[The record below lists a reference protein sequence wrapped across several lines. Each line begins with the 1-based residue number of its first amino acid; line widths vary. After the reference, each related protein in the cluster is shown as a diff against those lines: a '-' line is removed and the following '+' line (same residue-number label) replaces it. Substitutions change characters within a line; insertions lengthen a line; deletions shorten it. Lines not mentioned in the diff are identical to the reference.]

1 MNNLPQK
8 KDNRVALISQKFP
21 TIADFALSLA
31 PHEVTKR
38 FLAIKSIEQA
48 MKSKIAKLTEIA
60 EAYGKESAY
69 SYIEAWVIKLN
80 DYVNKNPQMSMNT
93 EQVEE
98 TAMFLYQEA
107 CFLNLA
113 ELSLFF
119 RRVKSGYFGEL
130 PGYLDGVRIMSYMRL
145 FLTERSA
152 AWMKAQR
159 QEEGRIKAESFEKMK
174 AIQAGMPEEV
184 KKKLQKKFESTQN
197 WK

>member
-1 MNNLPQK
+1 MPQK
-8 KDNRVALISQKFP
+8 TDNRVSLICKKFP
-21 TIADFALSLA
+21 TIGEFTLSYA
-31 PHEVTKR
+31 PHELTRR
-38 FLAIKSIEQA
+38 FLDVKSIEQA
-48 MKSKIAKLTEIA
+48 MQSKIAKLSEVS
-60 EAYGKESAY
+60 EAYGKESAC

-80 DYVNKNPQMSMNT
+80 DFVNKNTNMTMNS
-93 EQVEE
+93 EQIEE
-98 TAMFLYQEA
+98 TAMFLYEEA

-119 RRVKSGYFGEL
+119 RRIKSGYFGEL
-130 PGYLDGVRIMSYMRL
+130 PGYLDGVRIMSYLRT
-145 FLTERSA
+145 FLSERSG

-184 KKKLQKKFESTQN
+184 KKKLKEKFESIKN